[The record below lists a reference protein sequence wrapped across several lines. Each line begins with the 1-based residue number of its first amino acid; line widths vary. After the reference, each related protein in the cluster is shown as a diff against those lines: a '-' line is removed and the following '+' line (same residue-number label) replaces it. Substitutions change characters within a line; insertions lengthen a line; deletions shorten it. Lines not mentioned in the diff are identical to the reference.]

1 MDDGEQ
7 QVAEAG
13 TEETDETAQDVQEVP
28 TDEDGN
34 QLAPDG
40 ATVEEVEADRE
51 ERLSPENRPDGAEID
66 NTKRTFNEETGMFED
81 SEGADEAEPQ
91 YATPEAEEA

>member
-1 MDDGEQ
+1 MSDGEQ
-7 QVAEAG
+7 QVADEVD
-13 TEETDETAQDVQEVP
+13 EEEVP

-51 ERLSPENRPDGAEID
+51 ERLDPDNRPDGAEID
-66 NTKRTFNEETGMFED
+66 NTDRTFNEETGMFED
-81 SEGADEAEPQ
+81 SEGADDAEPV
-91 YATPEAEEA
+91 YRTATEEE

>member
-7 QVAEAG
+7 QVAEAE
-13 TEETDETAQDVQEVP
+13 TEQDGAQDDEQEVP

-40 ATVEEVEADRE
+40 STVEEVEADRE
-51 ERLSPENRPDGAEID
+51 ERLAPENRPDGAEID
-66 NTKRTFNEETGMFED
+66 NTQRTFNEETGMFED
-81 SEGADEAEPQ
+81 SEGADEAEPV
-91 YATPEAEEA
+91 YKTASEES